1 MAETA
6 KTVIPRDARVAV
18 LLGGMSSERE
28 ISLKSGK
35 AVLGALQSRG
45 WDAHAVD
52 VGPDLPERLREL
64 GAQVAWIAL
73 HGQFGE
79 DGCVQGLLEIMRI
92 PYTGSGVRGSAM
104 AMDKIA
110 TKRALVGSSVVMP
123 ADTVWRRG
131 EAMPEDLSLPVVA
144 KFPEGGSTLGIVMVH
159 EEHEL
164 EKALLDLSQL
174 GEEVLLEQF
183 VSGAEITVAVLNGR
197 ALPVVAIVP
206 ESGFFDFAA
215 KYTKGLTK
223 YIVPAPIDPAVAE
236 RAQRAAEEA
245 YARLGLGGVARADFI
260 VDASGQPYFLEIN
273 TIPGMT
279 ATSLSPMAAG
289 ALGMSFE
296 ELVET
301 ILLGAR
307 LHLER
312 RDDRA

>member
-1 MAETA
+1 
-6 KTVIPRDARVAV
+6 
-18 LLGGMSSERE
+18 
-28 ISLKSGK
+28 
-35 AVLGALQSRG
+35 
-45 WDAHAVD
+45 
-52 VGPDLPERLREL
+52 
-64 GAQVAWIAL
+64 
-73 HGQFGE
+73 
-79 DGCVQGLLEIMRI
+79 
-92 PYTGSGVRGSAM
+92 
-104 AMDKIA
+104 
-110 TKRALVGSSVVMP
+110 MP

-131 EAMPEDLSLPVVA
+131 EAIPEDLTLPVVA

-164 EKALLDLSQL
+164 EKALLDLGQL

-312 RDDRA
+312 RDDRS